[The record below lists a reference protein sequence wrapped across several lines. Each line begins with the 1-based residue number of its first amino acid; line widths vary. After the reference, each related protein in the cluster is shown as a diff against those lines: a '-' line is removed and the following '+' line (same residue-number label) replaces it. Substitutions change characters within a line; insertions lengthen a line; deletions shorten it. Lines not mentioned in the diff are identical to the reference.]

1 MERKRKVIANPQEKP
16 FLYFL
21 KGIEA
26 HFHTKNILPRLE
38 EGCKTSQL
46 FPIPYMEGE
55 NIDIARMDI
64 RNLPSLS

>member
-1 MERKRKVIANPQEKP
+1 MIAVSQEIL